1 MLKRWLVMGGLF
13 GIIGVSVW
21 YALPAAPAHVKEG
34 DIAPLFTL
42 KDLHGTEQSLPRGK
56 VLLLNFWATWCPPCR
71 QEMPSMAALHQK
83 LKDHGLKIVAVSVDR
98 DQRELA
104 GFVREYSIPFEV
116 LHDAGTNISHRY
128 GVFRYPES
136 FLIDRTGRIR
146 YHLIGAV
153 NWTDPQVLAVIQ
165 AMLIKKTRG

>member
-1 MLKRWLVMGGLF
+1 MLKRWLVMGGIF
-13 GIIGVSVW
+13 GVIGVSVW
-21 YALPAAPAHVKEG
+21 YGLPAAPAHVKEG
-34 DIAPLFTL
+34 DIAPAFTL
-42 KDLHGTEQSLPRGK
+42 KDLRGTEQSLPRGK

-116 LHDAGTNISHRY
+116 LHDGSADISRRY

-136 FLIDRTGRIR
+136 FLIDRSGKVRI
-146 YHLIGAV
+146 HLIGAK
-153 NWTDPQVLAVIQ
+153 NWMEPKMYQFIQ
-165 AMLIKKTRG
+165 AMLIEKPKG